1 MSFYEK
7 VKLYKNFDFE
17 EFLKN
22 VTVEKIRRILNKDH
36 IDEKDFLCLLSPA
49 AANCLEEMAEK
60 AHEISLRN
68 FGKSVVLYTPMYLA
82 NYCENKCIYC
92 SYNAENHINRKKLTF
107 EELEKEA
114 KAIYDTG
121 LRHIIILTGES
132 RYHTPVSYIAD
143 CVTILKKYFS
153 SICIEVYALEE
164 EEYRELIEVGV
175 DSLTIYQEVY
185 NEEIYKKVHLA
196 GPKKDYKYRLDAPER
211 AARAG
216 IHSLSVGALLGLDN
230 WRQEAFFSG
239 LHVQYIQE
247 KYPSV
252 EVTMS
257 IPRIRPHVGSFNGI
271 IEVSDKEAVQI
282 LLAYKI
288 FIQRAGINITTR
300 ERAEFRDNLIPLGV
314 TKISAGVSTEVGG
327 HSTEQKGGS
336 QFDIADNR
344 TVEEMKIAINN
355 MGYNAVFK
363 DWQRV

>member
-1 MSFYEK
+1 MNFYEK
-7 VKLYKNFDFE
+7 IQAYKDFDFE
-17 EFLKN
+17 RFLN
-22 VTVEKIRRILNKDH
+22 SITEEKVRKILNKDN
-36 IDEKDFLCLLSPA
+36 ITEEEFLQLLSPA
-49 AANCLEEMAEK
+49 ALNCLEQMAEK
-60 AHEISLRN
+60 AHDIALRN

-92 SYNAENHINRKKLTF
+92 SYNTENHISRKKLTLD
-107 EELEKEA
+107 EVEKEA
-114 KAIYDTG
+114 KAIYSSD

-143 CVTILKKYFS
+143 CVKILKKYFS

-164 EEYRELIEVGV
+164 DEYKTLIEAGV

-185 NEEIYKKVHLA
+185 NEDIYKKVHIF

-211 AARAG
+211 AAKAG
-216 IHSLSVGALLGLDN
+216 IHSLSIGALLGLDN
-230 WRQEAFFSG
+230 WRREAFFSG
-239 LHVQYIQE
+239 IHANYIQN

-252 EVTMS
+252 EFTMS

-271 IEVSDKEAVQI
+271 IEVSDREAVQI

-288 FIQRAGINITTR
+288 FMKRAGINITTR

-327 HSTEQKGGS
+327 HSTDTKGES
-336 QFDIADNR
+336 QFDIADDR
-344 TVEEMKIAINN
+344 SVEEMKTAIKQ
-355 MGYNAVFK
+355 MGYNAIFK